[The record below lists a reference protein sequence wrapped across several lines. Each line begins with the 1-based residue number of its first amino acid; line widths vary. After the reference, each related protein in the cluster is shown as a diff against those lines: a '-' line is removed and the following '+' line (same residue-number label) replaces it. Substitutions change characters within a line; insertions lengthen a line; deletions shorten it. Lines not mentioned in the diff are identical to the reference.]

1 MPLNFFLMN
10 VTYACKDT
18 DVSFKTLAPQK
29 LFHSHCFSVFVYFFI
44 FPVSA
49 THSRDLQVGKIWT
62 SCKKIQ
68 TKEKIWT
75 TADTS

>member
-29 LFHSHCFSVFVYFFI
+29 LFHSHCFSVFVYFII

-49 THSRDLQVGKIWT
+49 THSRDLQVGKI
-62 SCKKIQ
+62 
-68 TKEKIWT
+68 
-75 TADTS
+75 